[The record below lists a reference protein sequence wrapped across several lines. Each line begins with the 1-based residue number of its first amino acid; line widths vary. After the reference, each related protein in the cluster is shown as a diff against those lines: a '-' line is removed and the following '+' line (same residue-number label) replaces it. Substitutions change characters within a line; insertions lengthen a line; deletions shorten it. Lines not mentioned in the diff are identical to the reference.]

1 MPKPFAQK
9 VREIMQIDLKG
20 REEITYNDIA
30 VRLDMISDK
39 EKRPLYRTMRDFI
52 KRGEVVRVRDGVLS
66 YKGLERELRPA
77 DKTHCMFRLIR
88 ANRKYTLMVSDLV
101 ANCQVSE
108 IMAKEYLR
116 MMVRRGFMRR
126 IDRPNNQPSH
136 YKMIHDPGPNLV
148 RNEENAEKMRRLRK
162 KQKEVEAAL
171 TAVELAIKK
180 GRAAI
185 ADMAVITKE

>member
-30 VRLDMISDK
+30 IRLDMISDK
-39 EKRPLYRTMRDFI
+39 EKRPLYRTMRDFV

-88 ANRKYTLMVSDLV
+88 ANRKSTIMVSDLV

-108 IMAKEYLR
+108 IMAREYLR

-126 IDRPNNQPSH
+126 IDRPNNKPSE
-136 YKMIHDPGPNLV
+136 YKITYDPGPNLV
-148 RNEENAEKMRRLRK
+148 RNEENAEKLRRLRE
-162 KQKEVEAAL
+162 KQKEADAAL
-171 TAVELAIKK
+171 TAAQIAINK

-185 ADMAVITKE
+185 ADMAVFTKE